1 VIRYAL
7 DTSIMLRWFS
17 QESDADTE
25 QALRLREEQ
34 LAETIELVVLDQ
46 SVYELLHVLKENA
59 QLSQDLLTSA
69 LSSLDFM
76 HLTIIPYNPELMR
89 KAAQIACEY
98 GISIYAA
105 CFIALGAHLRCQAV
119 TCDPEL
125 YRRVSVLPWT
135 ILLSNLNF

>member
-1 VIRYAL
+1 MIRYAL

-17 QESDADTE
+17 QENDADTE

-34 LAETIELVVLDQ
+34 LAETIDLVVLDQ

-59 QLSQDLLTSA
+59 RFSQELLASA
-69 LSSLDFM
+69 LASLDFM
-76 HLTIIPYNPELMR
+76 HLTVIPYSPELMR

-98 GISIYAA
+98 EVSIYAA

-125 YRRVSVLPWT
+125 FRKVSALPWT
-135 ILLSNLNF
+135 ILLANLNF